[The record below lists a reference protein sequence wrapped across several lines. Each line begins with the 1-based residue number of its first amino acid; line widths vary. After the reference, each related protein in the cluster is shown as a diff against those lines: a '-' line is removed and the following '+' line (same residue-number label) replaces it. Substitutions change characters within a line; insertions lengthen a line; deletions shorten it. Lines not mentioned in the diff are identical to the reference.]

1 MSRPEDAVREFITG
15 GRPVTKDRII
25 VHHSA
30 TLDGATFSWGA
41 IRKHHL
47 GLGWQD
53 IGYHAG
59 VELVGDHYE
68 AMFGRPWWMD
78 GAHTLG
84 QNERALGIC
93 FVGNFD
99 DAPCPDAQLAA
110 GAAVIGTWMRLYAIP
125 VSEIYP
131 HSRFQNKTCPG
142 KRFDMARLK
151 GML

>member
-1 MSRPEDAVREFITG
+1 MR
-15 GRPVTKDRII
+15 KDRII

-30 TLDGATFSWGA
+30 TADGATFSWGA
-41 IRKHHL
+41 IRKYHL
-47 GLGWQD
+47 GLGWRD
-53 IGYHAG
+53 IGYHGG
-59 VELVGDHYE
+59 VELVGYHYE
-68 AMFGRPWWMD
+68 AMFGRDWDTD

-99 DAPCPDAQLAA
+99 DAPCPDAQLET
-110 GAAVIGTWMRLYAIP
+110 GAVVIRTWMRLYGIP
-125 VSEIYP
+125 ASEVYS

-142 KRFDMARLK
+142 TRFDLERLR